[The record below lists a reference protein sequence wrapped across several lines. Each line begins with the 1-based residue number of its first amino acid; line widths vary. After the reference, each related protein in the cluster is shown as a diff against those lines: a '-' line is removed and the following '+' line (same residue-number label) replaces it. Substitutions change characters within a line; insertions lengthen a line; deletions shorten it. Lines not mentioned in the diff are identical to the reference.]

1 MTMSLRCCT
10 TAILLLTPLAGQ
22 TLAAERIKV
31 PLGRKLVDVL
41 SNDNNDDNNEYDKPS
56 SNRRRRQRRFE
67 IDADYDDN
75 NKIGTTTSSIIKK
88 LYVEEIH
95 PMAITSQTKYY
106 FHKERNFDPLK
117 VQDITILASNP
128 ASEERSDERGGL
140 LTIMSINKSN
150 GKVKGFQRG
159 LGTDSYTHSITY
171 DPDAD
176 EHNNDRVLLKRT
188 LGGEEE
194 VASKNWSCDTAHAH
208 DDDDDDDDDND
219 LRMRDDDGG
228 GYTNHHHHH
237 HNNHDEYH
245 YHDDNNGATI
255 FRETS
260 TNVESPFNTAARNS
274 LIKQPTS
281 TIPNE
286 EGGGE
291 GWIEPRKYTYHIDI
305 SIDVDKYFIEKQ
317 GGPEQAVEYI
327 NVLLNAANVL
337 FEHEV
342 DAHCE
347 FIKVVL
353 CVSCLDDLFDTR
365 FYTISHCMI
374 YIHPFLSPSFFP
386 K

>member
-56 SNRRRRQRRFE
+56 SSNRRRKRRFE
-67 IDADYDDN
+67 IEADFDDN
-75 NKIGTTTSSIIKK
+75 NESGTTTSSIIKK

-171 DPDAD
+171 DPGSTD

-208 DDDDDDDDDND
+208 DDDDDDDDND
-219 LRMRDDDGG
+219 LRMRDGGGG
-228 GYTNHHHHH
+228 GYNRHHH

-245 YHDDNNGATI
+245 YHDHNNGATI
-255 FRETS
+255 FREPS
-260 TNVESPFNTAARNS
+260 TNVKSPFNTAA
-274 LIKQPTS
+274 IKQPTS

-286 EGGGE
+286 EEEEGGE

-327 NVLLNAANVL
+327 NVLINAANVL

-353 CVSCLDDLFDTR
+353 CVFCLDDLFDTR
-365 FYTISHCMI
+365 FYTTLIV
-374 YIHPFLSPSFFP
+374 
-386 K
+386 